1 MDAQLSQGLT
11 FLAWTSGIFLIV
23 VGIFVIKLLFDL
35 SRLTCNMNKSA
46 EIVKNEI
53 KPILKNVGESAATI
67 NKMVQ
72 TTDKKVG
79 KFTETYDKISN
90 IVIKSVTK
98 ASAVSGFFLKTACK
112 GLFSVLKGLWKN
124 K

>member
-53 KPILKNVGESAATI
+53 EPIMKNVGESAATI

-90 IVIKSVTK
+90 ISYKSIC
-98 ASAVSGFFLKTACK
+98 SIRLFLKNSMQRFI
-112 GLFSVLKGLWKN
+112 FSIKRFMEK
-124 K
+124 